1 MSTGPQEPTR
11 DGAPTMGDVM
21 ALPDPSRTLV
31 LWLLRRGEVGLA
43 EVMAQAG
50 LEEGACR
57 ALLESLVGRG
67 FLSETGAD
75 GGARYKARLAP
86 RRAGAASGDIWGRL
100 KGL

>member
-1 MSTGPQEPTR
+1 MNTGPPEPTR

-21 ALPDPSRTLV
+21 ALPDAARALV
-31 LWLLRRGEVGLA
+31 LWLLRRGEAGLA
-43 EVMAQAG
+43 EMTAETG
-50 LEEGACR
+50 LDEGACR
-57 ALLESLVGRG
+57 ALLETLLGRG